1 MLGTHGSTAQSPT
14 NGIMG
19 THPIQAPCSVVDTYC
34 KDIAEDTYKAHGGA
48 LTTLDFG
55 VGALPSHRRRIA
67 LESQN
72 KRARPTRVRPREP
85 TLLRLYLAHFFP
97 V

>member
-1 MLGTHGSTAQSPT
+1 MFGCAGQNILGGKILNFLCNKKWSVDQNVHSTAQSPA

-55 VGALPSHRRRIA
+55 VGAP
-67 LESQN
+67 
-72 KRARPTRVRPREP
+72 P
-85 TLLRLYLAHFFP
+85 F
-97 V
+97 

>member
-1 MLGTHGSTAQSPT
+1 MCVHLSVFAISLQVQCCHPKPPALTLAVCGLSADQNVHSTAQSPT

-34 KDIAEDTYKAHGGA
+34 RDIAEDTYKAHGGA

-55 VGALPSHRRRIA
+55 VG
-67 LESQN
+67 
-72 KRARPTRVRPREP
+72 EP
-85 TLLRLYLAHFFP
+85 
-97 V
+97 

>member
-1 MLGTHGSTAQSPT
+1 MCGLSADQNVHSTAQSPT

-55 VGALPSHRRRIA
+55 VGEPQGLVS
-67 LESQN
+67 LEERGSEAFDGLQGM
-72 KRARPTRVRPREP
+72 
-85 TLLRLYLAHFFP
+85 
-97 V
+97 

>member
-1 MLGTHGSTAQSPT
+1 MFGLSADQNVHSTAQSPT

-19 THPIQAPCSVVDTYC
+19 THPIQAPCSVVDAYC

-55 VGALPSHRRRIA
+55 VGAL
-67 LESQN
+67 L
-72 KRARPTRVRPREP
+72 
-85 TLLRLYLAHFFP
+85 F
-97 V
+97 